1 MAEVTL
7 WQRLMDFADD
17 VRLNVARRP
26 LRVLLLGIGTALA
39 AAIYV
44 ASTLIASASAT
55 AVVRVF
61 DELAATR
68 VQVDLPIDSRRH
80 SAPDEA
86 VIEQIRRLPDVVDA
100 ATVWFADSTPLTSV
114 RRPWLGV
121 DRQVRVFRYWG
132 DTGVIGLEIDGSN
145 PEPAVGTNEILIGAG
160 LRGRLGIDVD
170 DDLELNGRPARV
182 VGVITESPQLTDLL
196 LGVLS
201 VEPEPNSAE
210 SEGGRLVVQVRLG
223 TAPAVA
229 EVLPWILVPGAPEV
243 VLARYP
249 PEATHLRNA
258 VVTKVDALAAAI
270 AAAILIANSLGVG
283 AAAIA
288 SVMERYRDIGLR
300 RALGASRGGIA
311 AMVAAELAAI
321 ALVAVLS
328 GWAVGVIAAW
338 VYDTGRGLP
347 FVYPGAIVAL
357 GVGAAF
363 IATVLAAVPA
373 AAKASRV
380 EPVEALRST

>member
-1 MAEVTL
+1 
-7 WQRLMDFADD
+7 

-26 LRVLLLGIGTALA
+26 LRVLLLGVGTALA

-68 VQVDLPIDSRRH
+68 VQVDLPVDSRRH

-100 ATVWFADSTPLTSV
+100 ATVWFSDSTPLTSV

-132 DTGVIGLEIDGSN
+132 DTGVIGLKIDGSN

-160 LRGRLGIDVD
+160 LRGRLGIDVG
-170 DDLELNGRPARV
+170 DDLELNGRPVRV

-210 SEGGRLVVQVRLG
+210 SEGGKLVVQVRLG

-243 VLARYP
+243 VLVRYP
-249 PEATHLRNA
+249 PEATRLRNA

-270 AAAILIANSLGVG
+270 AAAILIANGLGVG

-321 ALVAVLS
+321 ALVAVLG
-328 GWAVGVIAAW
+328 GWAVGVTAAW
-338 VYDTGRGLP
+338 VYDIGRGLP
-347 FVYPGAIVAL
+347 FVYPGAIVGL
-357 GVGAAF
+357 GVGTAF

-373 AAKASRV
+373 AAKASRI